1 MKLENSIIFDSLVK
15 NIMKQKSFT
24 LTGLT
29 TFSRLLLLKY
39 IKQISNK
46 KLLFILVTLLSFGVS
61 MIFDSKNFKKD
72 IIELKESIKQKL
84 RIRKSN

>member
-1 MKLENSIIFDSLVK
+1 
-15 NIMKQKSFT
+15 
-24 LTGLT
+24 
-29 TFSRLLLLKY
+29 
-39 IKQISNK
+39 
-46 KLLFILVTLLSFGVS
+46 